1 MTNKRKSVHIG
12 IVMLGFFLLLFVS
25 VVVKTERYLAVSVQP
40 ILPENQHNIE
50 ATYYDLRVTPGQ
62 EQELK
67 LELINTSDV
76 EQKVIIQINDATTN
90 EKGDIDYS
98 DRTSVVPKDDSLN
111 ISLKDIATT
120 DPEIIVP
127 ARETKIA
134 TVQLKVP
141 KNQFDG
147 MILGGIKVISF
158 EKKSTDKQEE
168 KTYIVAV
175 KLTETDVPVKAELD
189 LLKLSPSQISGE
201 NVFEAAIQNKQATNL
216 EDIEYVAEVYTKA
229 SNELVQK
236 TKVTGYQMAPN
247 STFIWTV
254 RGEAQAFQS
263 GKYKIHLTAKS
274 QDTTQ
279 EWQWDEEIEFAQMK
293 EEKNSNFTISTDKKH
308 LLFYTIISMIT
319 FVFLLVLLLVL
330 LILRKRKEKQYR
342 AAIYYEKKRRKRKQE
357 NVQRNGKSQFKGRK
371 KRPSRYY
378 QENN

>member
-1 MTNKRKSVHIG
+1 MTNKRKSVHMG

-25 VVVKTERYLAVSVQP
+25 VVVKTERCLAVSVQP
-40 ILPENQHNIE
+40 ILPKNQHNVE

-76 EQKVIIQINDATTN
+76 EQKVVIQINDATTN

-98 DRTSVVPKDDSLN
+98 DRTSVAAKDDSLN

-120 DPEIIVP
+120 DPEISVP
-127 ARETKIA
+127 AKETKIA
-134 TVQLKVP
+134 TVRLKMP
-141 KNQFDG
+141 KDQFNG

-158 EKKSTDKQEE
+158 EEKNTDKHEE
-168 KTYIVAV
+168 KVYIVAV

-201 NVFEAAIQNKQATNL
+201 NVFKATIQNNQAINL
-216 EDIEYVAEVYTKA
+216 EDIEYVAEVYTKE

-236 TKVTGYQMAPN
+236 TKVTGYRMAPN

-254 RGEAQAFQS
+254 KGEKQAFQS

-274 QDTTQ
+274 QDTNQ
-279 EWQWDEEIEFAQMK
+279 EWQWDEDVEFAQIK
-293 EEKNSNFTISTDKKH
+293 EEKNGNSIMGTDKKH
-308 LLFYTIISMIT
+308 LMFYTIISVIT

-330 LILRKRKEKQYR
+330 LILRKRKEKRYKE
-342 AAIYYEKKRRKRKQE
+342 AIYYEKKRRKRKQE
-357 NVQRNGKSQFKGRK
+357 NAQRNGKSQVKGRK
-371 KRPSRYY
+371 RRLPRNY